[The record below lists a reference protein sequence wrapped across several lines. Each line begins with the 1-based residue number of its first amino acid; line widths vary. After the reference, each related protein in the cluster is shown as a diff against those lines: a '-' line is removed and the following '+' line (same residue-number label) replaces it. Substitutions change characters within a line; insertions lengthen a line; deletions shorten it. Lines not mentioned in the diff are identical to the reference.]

1 MLTETLAA
9 ELHPKWELEVQVE
22 SWMRDRGL
30 DKVDE
35 QRVEAQ
41 ERRQMTRLE
50 PMRRLMQDWVEPV
63 AESWRDWRNAAARA
77 RGVKPLALEQAQG
90 IDPRLG
96 AFLAIGCVLDSVTAE
111 RMSVQGVASYIG
123 RKLEHEMKL
132 RAMIKANPKLMRTIQ
147 RRFDKDKATAAHRE
161 RANINQMSV
170 LLEDRKVV
178 IDWKPWTDEM
188 VFRVG
193 VSFVEAII
201 RATGWFE
208 LGDDPF
214 FRNKSGKFRSPNL
227 VLLPKPRFVEWLGAS
242 MHQLGLHR
250 PQFTPT
256 VIPPKQWDGTRS
268 GGYHT
273 KQVMTPR
280 LIRFKA
286 SQIDQRE
293 SAADEYE
300 ALDMP
305 LVYEAL
311 HFVQEVPW
319 RVNERVL
326 AVAEKLWEYA
336 NGKFAVAGL
345 PQRSEIEFPKR
356 AKEDLEGEEL
366 RAHKA
371 AMAETYKRR
380 VKQVSQ
386 VAGVSRTLK
395 TAAEY
400 VALGNCFYYP
410 HMMDF
415 RGRMYPIPV
424 GLQPQGDDLARALL
438 EFREGKR
445 IGLDNS
451 GDLWLA
457 SHLAS
462 VWGHDKED
470 FEFRVKW
477 VRENE
482 KLFRRIAADP
492 VKLREAWV
500 NTDKP
505 FQVLAAVFEWVA
517 FLDHGPGFVSHLPVS
532 VDGTCNG
539 IQHLSAMTRDKV
551 AGAYVN
557 LTPSTKPQDIYKYVA
572 RLLQAELDRISSGGG
587 LAGQYADY
595 WLSLTDHDIPRSL
608 TKRQVMVLPYGGT
621 MDSYLEYTREWLDE
635 MDPLPQSAPREQ
647 HKERNH
653 RIGFLA
659 KHLWAVVTEAIPGAV
674 KIMAWLKACATKAA
688 VGNQP
693 IFWTTP
699 TGFVVRHFYGKQHA
713 RQVKINLTGQRMDLT
728 ITSTTKDLDK
738 TAQAR
743 GIAPNFV
750 HSLDADALRKCILLC
765 KERGVTAFTAIHDA
779 YGTHAAD
786 MDVLSE
792 CLREAFVWVHEHD
805 LLADFRNMC
814 AAVIT
819 GRLVEEGKDP
829 MDAMQIADE
838 TLPPMLDMGDLD
850 IKEVLESPYFFA

>member
-1 MLTETLAA
+1 MDTA
-9 ELHPKWELEVQVE
+9 EQHPLWELEVQVE
-22 SWMRDRGL
+22 DWMRDRGL
-30 DKVDE
+30 DKAQD
-35 QRVEAQ
+35 QLVEAK

-50 PMRRLMQDWVEPV
+50 PMRHLMADWIEPV
-63 AESWRDWRNAAARA
+63 AETWRDWRNAAARA

-96 AFLAIGCVLDSVTAE
+96 AFVAVSCVLDSVTVE
-111 RMSVQGVASYIG
+111 RMSVQAVASMIG

-132 RAMIKANPKLMRTIQ
+132 RAMMKANPQLVRTIQ

-161 RANINQMSV
+161 RANINQMEV
-170 LLEDRKVV
+170 LLETKQVV
-178 IDWKPWTDEM
+178 LEWNSWSDEM
-188 VFRVG
+188 LFRVG
-193 VSFVEAII
+193 VTFVEAII
-201 RATGWFE
+201 RATAWFE

-214 FRNKSGKFRSPNL
+214 HRNTSGKFKKPGL
-227 VLLPKPRFVEWLGAS
+227 VLLPKPGFLKWLGKE

-250 PQFTPT
+250 PQYAPT
-256 VIPPKQWDGTRS
+256 VIPPKRWDGTRS

-273 KQVMTPR
+273 KNVNTPR

-286 SQIDQRE
+286 SQLEQKDA
-293 SAADEYE
+293 AADEYD

-305 LVYEAL
+305 AVYEAL

-319 RVNERVL
+319 SVNTRVL
-326 AVAEKLWEYA
+326 EVAEFFWMKDW
-336 NGKFAVAGL
+336 AVAGMAQQKEYDF
-345 PQRSEIEFPKR
+345 PARPSEEALQDPETLRQHKAGMAETHRKR
-356 AKEDLEGEEL
+356 AK
-366 RAHKA
+366 
-371 AMAETYKRR
+371 
-380 VKQVSQ
+380 QFSQ
-386 VAGVSRTLK
+386 VTGTERTLK
-395 TAAEY
+395 TAREY
-400 VALGNCFYYP
+400 VELGNLFYYP

-415 RGRMYPIPV
+415 RSRMYPIPT
-424 GLQPQGDDLARALL
+424 GLQPQGDDLARGLL
-438 EFREGKR
+438 QFHQGKPIR
-445 IGLDNS
+445 KENS

-462 VWGHDKED
+462 VFGHDKED
-470 FEFRVKW
+470 FAFRLKW

-482 KLFRRIAADP
+482 LMFRRIAANP
-492 VKLREAWV
+492 VALREAWV
-500 NTDKP
+500 NADSP
-505 FQVLAAVFEWVA
+505 WQALAACFEWVRY
-517 FLDHGPGFVSHLPVS
+517 LEVGDGYISHLPVS

-539 IQHLSAMTRDKV
+539 IQHLSAMTRDAE

-557 LTPSTKPQDIYKYVA
+557 LTPSSKPQDIYKRVA
-572 RLLQAELDRISSGGG
+572 NLLQDVLERISDGMGIE
-587 LAGQYADY
+587 GQKADY
-595 WLSLTDHDIPRSL
+595 WLGVCKGDIPRSL

-635 MDPLPQSAPREQ
+635 IDPLPRSASKEAQ
-647 HKERNH
+647 TERNH

-674 KIMAWLKACATKAA
+674 KVMAWLKQCALKAA
-688 VGNQP
+688 IGNQP

-699 TGFVVRHFYGKQHA
+699 TGFVVRHFYGKTDS
-713 RQVKINLTGQRMDLT
+713 RQLNLHLTGQR
-728 ITSTTKDLDK
+728 IQVSIASVTTDLDR

-765 KERGVTAFTAIHDA
+765 KEHGVTAFTAIHDA

-786 MDVLSE
+786 METLSA

-805 LLADFRNMC
+805 VLADFRVMC

-819 GRLVEEGKDP
+819 GRLVEQGMDP
-829 MDAMQIADE
+829 EDAMQNADE
-838 TLPPMLDMGDLD
+838 MLPPMLDRGDLD
-850 IKEVLESPYFFA
+850 IREVVESPYFFA